1 MLTTT
6 AFQVFGR
13 IRKAVTSNQMSDFT
27 PKQLAERTQDHL
39 NEYIIAA
46 DRKASILITGQFAF
60 LGLAATALSNLN
72 QTPRGWFRWFSIGMA
87 VAGVIGV
94 FLAIIVIYPRT
105 PSPQQG
111 FIYWGNITQY
121 ESGESFHEAVASLD
135 DEGAI
140 ETLNKENYSLAKVA
154 GKKYEYLRWSLR
166 ATVVMVLFAVTTGI
180 AFFAFTWAPV

>member
-1 MLTTT
+1 
-6 AFQVFGR
+6 
-13 IRKAVTSNQMSDFT
+13 MSDFT
-27 PKQLAERTQDHL
+27 SEQLAERTQNHL

-72 QTPRGWFRWFSIGMA
+72 QAPSGWFRWFSIGMA
-87 VAGVIGV
+87 IVGVIAV
-94 FLAIIVIYPRT
+94 FLAVIVIYPRT
-105 PSPQQG
+105 PSPERG

-121 ESGESFHEAVASLD
+121 KSGEDFHDAVASLD
-135 DEGAI
+135 EEEAM

-166 ATVVMVLFAVTTGI
+166 ATVVMVLFAVAAGI
-180 AFFAFTWAPV
+180 TFLG